1 MVVEDVYLP
10 PQYGPI
16 EFLRRI
22 RSDQLSVFSPEIF
35 KRHLVYS
42 KLLFLNSFLVI
53 KPDYIEQ
60 VLLTNQQNYVKSQ
73 FVQRLLGPALG
84 EGLFTAEGE
93 LWRRHRR
100 IASPAFQHRRVEGFV
115 DIMAECSAAMADRWA
130 RQSASLDIAA
140 EMMGL
145 TLEIIART
153 LFSTDVTHQ
162 IERVR
167 QLMEVLIYDLR
178 PSALDL
184 FGFPQWLPRPMPR
197 SVKKAIAEFD
207 AMMSEIIA
215 PRRADGVDRGDLLS
229 MLMAARDPETDE
241 AMSDRQLRDEIMTF
255 FLAGHETTANAL
267 GFAWWLL
274 AQNPQAKSKLQA
286 EADRL
291 PKDRP
296 LGFGDLAAVPY
307 AKMVFEEALR
317 LYPPAHTISRR
328 SVAEDVIGGVRVPAN
343 SLVTI
348 STYVTHRSPA
358 LWPDPER
365 FDPERFTAER
375 SAGRHRF
382 AYLPFGG
389 GPRICIGMPFA
400 IAEAQIILA
409 TLARSCTIELVP
421 NRPVEPIGM
430 ITLRAKGGIWARVA
444 KRG

>member
-1 MVVEDVYLP
+1 MVEDTYLP
-10 PQYGPI
+10 PQYGPL

-22 RSDQLSVFSPEIF
+22 KTDQLSVFTPEVFRRNLI
-35 KRHLVYS
+35 YS
-42 KLLFLNSFLVI
+42 KLLFLDSFLVI

-60 VLLTNQQNYVKSQ
+60 VLLTNQQNYVKSR
-73 FVQRLLGPALG
+73 FVQRLLGPVLG

-100 IASPAFQHRRVEGFV
+100 IASPAFQHRRIEGFV
-115 DIMAECSAAMADRWA
+115 DIMAESSAALVARWA
-130 RQSASLDIAA
+130 KRQEPFDLAA
-140 EMMGL
+140 DMMGL

-153 LFSTDVTHQ
+153 MFSTDVTHQ

-167 QLMEVLIYDLR
+167 QLMDVLIWDLK

-184 FGFPQWLPRPMPR
+184 FGFPEWLPRPMPR
-197 SVKKAIAEFD
+197 SVKEAIGEFD
-207 AMMSEIIA
+207 ALMREIIT
-215 PRRADGVDRGDLLS
+215 PRRADGADRGDLLS
-229 MLMAARDPETDE
+229 MLMAAKDPETGE
-241 AMSDRQLRDEIMTF
+241 SMSDRQLRDEIMTF

-274 AQNPQAKSKLQA
+274 AENPDAEAKLQE

-296 LGFGDLAAVPY
+296 PGFADLAGLPY
-307 AKMVFEEALR
+307 ARMVFEETLR

-328 SVAEDVIGGVRVPAN
+328 AVAEDVIGGVRVPAN
-343 SLVTI
+343 SLVSI
-348 STYVTHRSPA
+348 STYVTHRNPG
-358 LWPDPER
+358 LWPEPER
-365 FDPERFTAER
+365 FDPERFDPER

-382 AYLPFGG
+382 AYIPFGG

-409 TLARSCTIELVP
+409 TLARSFKVRLLP
-421 NRPVEPIGM
+421 DRPVKPVGM
-430 ITLRAKGGIWARVA
+430 ITLRAKGGIWATLE

>member
-1 MVVEDVYLP
+1 MVEDTYLP

-16 EFLRRI
+16 EFIRRI
-22 RSDQLSVFSPEIF
+22 RRDQLSVFTPEVFSRNLI
-35 KRHLVYS
+35 YS

-73 FVQRLLGPALG
+73 FVQRLLGPVLG
-84 EGLFTAEGE
+84 QGLFTAEGE

-115 DIMAECSAAMADRWA
+115 DIMAESSVSVADRWA
-130 RQSASLDIAA
+130 KQTGPLDIAG

-153 LFSTDVTHQ
+153 MFSADVTGQ

-167 QLMEVLIYDLR
+167 HLMDALIWDLK

-184 FGFPQWLPRPMPR
+184 FGFPDWIPRPMPK
-197 SVKKAIAEFD
+197 SVRDAIGEFD
-207 AMMSEIIA
+207 AMMSEMIA
-215 PRRADGVDRGDLLS
+215 ARRADGTDRGDLLS
-229 MLMAARDPETDE
+229 MLMAATDPESGQG
-241 AMSDRQLRDEIMTF
+241 MSDRQLRDEIMTF

-274 AQNPQAKSKLQA
+274 AENPEAERKLH
-286 EADRL
+286 EEVDRL

-296 LGFGDLAAVPY
+296 LGFADLAALPY
-307 AKMVFEEALR
+307 AKMVFEETLR

-328 SVAEDVIGGVRVPAN
+328 SVAEDVMGGVKVPAN
-343 SLVTI
+343 SLVSI
-348 STYVTHRSPA
+348 SSYVTHRSPL

-365 FDPERFTAER
+365 FDPERFTPEG

-382 AYLPFGG
+382 AYIPFGG

-400 IAEAQIILA
+400 VAEAQIILA
-409 TLARSCTIELVP
+409 TLARSFKVRLLP
-421 NRPVEPIGM
+421 DRPVQPVGM
-430 ITLRAKGGIWARVA
+430 ITLRAKGGIWATLERRV
-444 KRG
+444 